1 MVKSC
6 GLTTELPLILQ
17 ILSTEERDGI
27 PGVVVKYVDI
37 WKNISCEGG
46 LLVRY

>member
-6 GLTTELPLILQ
+6 GLTAELPLILQ
-17 ILSTEERDGI
+17 VLSAEERDGI

-37 WKNISCEGG
+37 WKNTSCEGG
-46 LLVRY
+46 LLVRN